1 MKTQHNVHTLVCF
14 HGAIFLGV
22 GLIKLKQNLSV
33 LQLFTFVKR
42 VFLTE
47 DHVTQKPQRT
57 YIHEKD
63 QREYCLARPGF
74 VSKCAFKGDQDVLV
88 FHSQRA
94 PLSLCPTQT
103 EWVSVHSR

>member
-14 HGAIFLGV
+14 HGAICLGV

-42 VFLTE
+42 AFLTE

-57 YIHEKD
+57 
-63 QREYCLARPGF
+63 
-74 VSKCAFKGDQDVLV
+74 
-88 FHSQRA
+88 
-94 PLSLCPTQT
+94 
-103 EWVSVHSR
+103 